1 MVREMCIPASFIVIR
16 TFVAVLIQLVNREIV
31 SGNTSL
37 PVCLPS
43 PYKQKLYKM
52 SNVVKI
58 LYKLS

>member
-37 PVCLPS
+37 PS
-43 PYKQKLYKM
+43 PYKQKLYEM